1 MFNLKIKFPTDLTK
15 SIKGLPAAS
24 HKIFNVEMEKTVKP
38 AVQREVID
46 LVATYPGP
54 VKYPFEFGTA
64 KSRRA
69 FFATQ
74 GFGRGIPT
82 VRTGT
87 LFRAWQ
93 VSYRFSFPS
102 GVLILKNTDPAAK
115 YVYGFKG
122 QRQIPGHRATGWGR
136 DLPPALQLIDEYA
149 TKLIID
155 AWARSVGLAIKGL

>member
-1 MFNLKIKFPTDLTK
+1 MFNLKIRLPTDLTK
-15 SIKGLPAAS
+15 SIKALPATS
-24 HKIFNVEMEKTVKP
+24 YKLMHVEMEKTVKP
-38 AVQREVID
+38 AVQREVTD

-54 VKYPFEFGTA
+54 VVYPFEFGTA

-87 LFRAWQ
+87 LMRAWQ
-93 VSYRFSFPS
+93 TRYRFTEQL
-102 GVLILKNTDPAAK
+102 GALIIGNTTDYAQ

-122 QRQIPGHRATGWGR
+122 QRQIPGHFRTGWGR
-136 DLPPALQLIDEYA
+136 DLEPALQLIDEYA

-155 AWARSVGLAIKGL
+155 AWGRSVGLAIKGL

>member
-1 MFNLKIKFPTDLTK
+1 MFNLKIKLPIDLTK

-24 HKIFNVEMEKTVKP
+24 RKILNVEMEKTVKP
-38 AVQREVID
+38 AVQREVTD

-93 VSYRFSFPS
+93 VRYRFSEQL
-102 GVLILKNTDPAAK
+102 GALIIGNTTDYAR

-122 QRQIPGHRATGWGR
+122 QRQIPGHARTGWGR

-155 AWARSVGLAIKGL
+155 AWGRSVGLAIKGL

>member
-1 MFNLKIKFPTDLTK
+1 MFNLKIKLPDNLLK
-15 SIKGLPAAS
+15 SIKTLPTTS
-24 HKIFNVEMEKTVKP
+24 YKMMHVEMEKTVKP
-38 AVQREVID
+38 AVQKEVTD

-54 VKYPFEFGTA
+54 VQYPFEFGTA

-82 VRTGT
+82 VRTDT
-87 LFRAWQ
+87 LKRAWQ
-93 VSYRFSFPS
+93 TRYRFTDKL
-102 GVLILKNTDPAAK
+102 GALVIENTADYAK

-122 QRQIPGHRATGWGR
+122 QRQIPGHSRTGWGR

-155 AWARSVGLAIKGL
+155 AWGRSVGLAIKGL

>member
-1 MFNLKIKFPTDLTK
+1 MFNLTIKLPTDLFA
-15 SIKGLPAAS
+15 SIKALPASAYKQM
-24 HKIFNVEMEKTVKP
+24 HVEMEKTVKP
-38 AVQREVID
+38 AVQREVQD

-54 VKYPFEFGTA
+54 VVYPFEFGTA

-82 VRTGT
+82 ARTGA

-93 VSYRFSFPS
+93 TRYRFS
-102 GVLILKNTDPAAK
+102 GNVGALIIQNEADYAK
-115 YVYGFKG
+115 YVYGFRD

-136 DLPPALQLIDEYA
+136 DIPTALQLIDEFA
-149 TKLIID
+149 TGLIID
-155 AWARSVGLAIKGL
+155 AWGRSVGLTIKEL